1 MVKPLLSIDIES
13 TGVDPAKDR
22 IVSLAIVWA
31 TDESIDQPGD
41 WNYLVDPEMPI
52 PAEATECHGISNEDV
67 ADCPPFSHYAAEIHE
82 RLKDCDLIG
91 FNLTNFDIPILWEE
105 FYRAGIVWDLSQTKV
120 IDVGTLFKKRE
131 ERTLAAAVK
140 FYCDREL
147 DGAHDAANDAMAT
160 IDVWRA
166 MLKRYPDLVGLDR
179 SAQAK
184 ASQFDEVRVDLAG
197 KIIIGK
203 DGRPTYNI
211 GKAKGVAV
219 EDDPGF
225 GRWMLGK
232 DFTANTKMALERIL
246 YPEMADAS

>member
-22 IVSLAIVWA
+22 IVSLSMILA
-31 TDESIDQPGD
+31 TDVDVDGPSD
-41 WNYLVDPEMPI
+41 WNYLIDPQQPI
-52 PAEATECHGISNEDV
+52 PPEATACHGIRDEDV
-67 ADCPPFSHYAAEIHE
+67 KDCPPFDHYAAEIYQYI
-82 RLKDCDLIG
+82 RDCDLIG

-105 FYRAGIVWDLSQTKV
+105 LYRAGIEWDLSNVNV

-140 FYCDREL
+140 FYCGREL
-147 DGAHDAANDAMAT
+147 EGAHDANIDAMAT

-166 MLKRYPDLVGLDR
+166 MLQRYPDLVGLDR
-179 SAQAK
+179 QSQAK
-184 ASQFDEVRVDLAG
+184 ASQYDEVRVDLAG

-232 DFTANTKMALERIL
+232 DFTENTKMHIEKIL
-246 YPEMADAS
+246 YPETASV